1 MATFTAIQCK
11 KQSVS
16 SMRGVIDY
24 VEQEK
29 KRAGAA
35 HGWSLAATAS
45 HSPPSSRCR

>member
-1 MATFTAIQCK
+1 MATFTAIRCK

-29 KRAGAA
+29 KTRLGRRLVTGSNCVVEAGAVY
-35 HGWSLAATAS
+35 
-45 HSPPSSRCR
+45 C

>member
-24 VEQEK
+24 VEQKEK
-29 KRAGAA
+29 TCWGDA
-35 HGWSLAATAS
+35 
-45 HSPPSSRCR
+45 